1 MLKAVDHAGRSRR
14 MFESATVEEL
24 EKSIRDAQDRF
35 NEGMGADG
43 DATPYPLL
51 KELRAQAPVHAGWPE
66 MGMVANSG
74 DGPQTFTAYSFDTV
88 KAIFTDNITF
98 STRCYEDIVRPLQ
111 GPTILEMQE
120 PEHAVY
126 RKLHEFAFA
135 RSSMKRWDAELVG
148 PLVENTI
155 AKFKEAKRADLVD
168 AVFMPIPV
176 RVIAALLGLPDSDVL
191 HFHRLAI
198 DLLGFRGDMDCAMRA
213 SAKMKEYFIGIL
225 ADRRKA
231 PRDDMVSIL
240 AASEVNGVK
249 MSDEQIYGFMRN
261 LLPAGAETTSR
272 STASL
277 AFALLTHPDQ
287 LDAVRDDRSLL
298 PQAIEEGIRWETPL
312 LNFMREVTC
321 DTEIGGVQVPKG
333 ATMMLSLGSANHD
346 ETRWEDAE
354 KFDIFRERKP
364 HIGFA
369 HGAHVCLGMHLARL
383 ESMKIF
389 NALFDELSNLRLDPD
404 APPPYITGTMFR
416 SPPRL
421 DVVWD

>member
-1 MLKAVDHAGRSRR
+1 V
-14 MFESATVEEL
+14 VEPSVTEDL
-24 EKSIRDAQDRF
+24 DQSIRDAQDKF
-35 NEGMGADG
+35 NAGMGADG
-43 DATPYPLL
+43 DASPYPLL
-51 KELRAQAPVHAGWPE
+51 RELRAQSPVHAGWPE
-66 MGMVANSG
+66 MGMIGNSG
-74 DGPQTFTAYSFDTV
+74 DGKPTFSAYTFDAV

-98 STRCYEDIVRPLQ
+98 STRCYEDVVRPLQ

-120 PEHAVY
+120 PEHAIY

-148 PLVENTI
+148 PLVDRTI
-155 AKFKEAKRADLVD
+155 AKFKGNKRADLVD

-176 RVIAALLGLPDSDVL
+176 RVIAALLGLPESDVGQ
-191 HFHRLAI
+191 FHRLAI

-213 SAKMKEYFIGIL
+213 SAEMKEYFVGVL
-225 ADRRKA
+225 ADRRKS
-231 PRDDMVSIL
+231 PQDDMVSIL
-240 AASEVNGVK
+240 AGAEVNGVR

-277 AFALLTHPDQ
+277 AMGLLTHPDQ
-287 LDAVRDDRSLL
+287 LDAVREDRSLL

-312 LNFMREVTC
+312 LNFMREVTV
-321 DTEIGGVQVPKG
+321 DTELGGVAIPKG

-346 ETRWEDAE
+346 ETRWNDPES
-354 KFDIFRERKP
+354 FNIFRDRKP

-383 ESMKIF
+383 ESTKIF
-389 NALFDELSNLRLDPD
+389 NALFDELPGLRLDPA
-404 APPPYITGTMFR
+404 APAPYVTGVMFR

>member
-1 MLKAVDHAGRSRR
+1 
-14 MFESATVEEL
+14 
-24 EKSIRDAQDRF
+24 
-35 NEGMGADG
+35 
-43 DATPYPLL
+43 
-51 KELRAQAPVHAGWPE
+51 
-66 MGMVANSG
+66 
-74 DGPQTFTAYSFDTV
+74 
-88 KAIFTDNITF
+88 
-98 STRCYEDIVRPLQ
+98 
-111 GPTILEMQE
+111 MQE

-148 PLVENTI
+148 PLVDNAI
-155 AKFKEAKRADLVD
+155 AKFKDSKRADLVD
-168 AVFMPIPV
+168 KVFMPIPV

-191 HFHRLAI
+191 WFHRLAI
-198 DLLGFRGDMDCAMRA
+198 DLLGFRGDMDAAMAA
-213 SAKMKEYFIGIL
+213 SAEMKDYFVGIL
-225 ADRRKA
+225 AEKRRS

-240 AASEVNGVK
+240 ASSEVNGVK

-272 STASL
+272 STATL
-277 AFALLTHPDQ
+277 AMALLTHPGQ
-287 LDAVRDDRSLL
+287 LDAVRNDRDLL

-321 DTEIGGVQVPKG
+321 DTELGGVQIPKG
-333 ATMMLSLGSANHD
+333 ATMMLSLGSANRD
-346 ETRWEDAE
+346 ESRWDDPDR
-354 KFDIFRERKP
+354 FDIFRERKP

-383 ESMKIF
+383 ESTKIF
-389 NALFDELSNLRLDPD
+389 NALFDELPGLRLDPD
-404 APPPYITGTMFR
+404 SPPPYVTGTMFR

>member
-1 MLKAVDHAGRSRR
+1 
-14 MFESATVEEL
+14 MFEPASVEDL
-24 EKSIRDAQDRF
+24 EQSIRDAQDKF
-35 NEGMGADG
+35 NAGMGADG
-43 DATPYPLL
+43 DATPYPFL
-51 KELRAQAPVHAGWPE
+51 KELRAQAPVHTGWPE
-66 MGMVANSG
+66 MGMIGNSE
-74 DGPQTFTAYSFDTV
+74 DGPPTFTAYTFDTV

-98 STRCYEDIVRPLQ
+98 STRCYEDVVRPLQ
-111 GPTILEMQE
+111 GPTILEMQH
-120 PEHAVY
+120 PEHAIY

-135 RSSMKRWDAELVG
+135 RSSMKRWDTELVG
-148 PLVENTI
+148 PLVDQTI
-155 AKFKEAKRADLVD
+155 AKIKAAKRADLVD

-198 DLLGFRGDMDCAMRA
+198 DLLGFRADMERAMRA
-213 SAKMKEYFIGIL
+213 SATMKEYFVRIL
-225 ADRRKA
+225 AEKRKA

-240 AASEVNGVK
+240 AGAEINGVK

-277 AFALLTHPDQ
+277 AYALLTHPDQ
-287 LDAVRDDRSLL
+287 LDAVRADRSLL

-312 LNFMREVTC
+312 LNFMREVTR
-321 DTEIGGVQVPKG
+321 DTEIGGVHVPEG

-346 ETRWEDAE
+346 ETRWNEPE

-383 ESMKIF
+383 ETTKIF
-389 NALFDELSNLRLDPD
+389 NALFDELPGLRLDPD
-404 APPPYITGTMFR
+404 APAPYITGTMFR

-421 DVVWD
+421 DVVWN

>member
-1 MLKAVDHAGRSRR
+1 MPKSTGSTAVGDVDQRIREAQ
-14 MFESATVEEL
+14 
-24 EKSIRDAQDRF
+24 EKF
-35 NEGMGADG
+35 NEGMGARG
-43 DATPYPLL
+43 DASPYPLL
-51 KELRAQAPVHAGWPE
+51 RELRAQAAVHPGWPE
-66 MGMVANSG
+66 MGVPEVAG
-74 DGPQTFTAYSFDTV
+74 DGRKTYTAYSFDAV
-88 KAIFTDNITF
+88 KAVFTDNVTF
-98 STRCYEDIVRPLQ
+98 STRCYEDVVRPLQ

-126 RKLHEFAFA
+126 RRLHEFAFA

-148 PLVENTI
+148 PLVARTI
-155 AKFKEAKRADLVD
+155 ARIREAKRADLVD

-176 RVIAALLGLPDSDVL
+176 RVIAALLGLPESEIGE
-191 HFHRLAI
+191 FHRLAI
-198 DLLGFRGDMDCAMRA
+198 DLLGFRGDMERAMQA
-213 SAKMKEYFIGIL
+213 SAELKEYFVGVL

-231 PRDDMVSIL
+231 PKDDMVTIL
-240 AASEVNGVK
+240 SQAEIDGVR

-277 AFALLTHPDQ
+277 AMALLTHLDQ
-287 LDAVRDDRSLL
+287 LDAVREDRSLL

-321 DTEIGGVQVPKG
+321 DTELAGVALPKG
-333 ATMMLSLGSANHD
+333 ATMMVNLGSANHD
-346 ETRWEDAE
+346 ETRWDDPER
-354 KFDIFRERKP
+354 FDIFRERKP
-364 HIGFA
+364 HIGFG

-383 ESMKIF
+383 ESTKIF
-389 NALFDELSNLRLDPD
+389 NALFDELPGLRLDPD
-404 APPPYITGTMFR
+404 APPPHISGTLFR

>member
-1 MLKAVDHAGRSRR
+1 M
-14 MFESATVEEL
+14 VELPVTEDL
-24 EKSIRDAQDRF
+24 DQSIRDAQEKF
-35 NEGMGADG
+35 NAGMGADG
-43 DATPYPLL
+43 DASPYPLL
-51 KELRAQAPVHAGWPE
+51 RELRAQSPVHAGWPE
-66 MGMVANSG
+66 MGMLGNSG
-74 DGPQTFTAYSFDTV
+74 DGNPTFTAYTFDAV

-98 STRCYEDIVRPLQ
+98 STRCYEDVVRPLQ

-120 PEHAVY
+120 PEHAIY

-148 PLVENTI
+148 PLVDRTI
-155 AKFKEAKRADLVD
+155 AKFKGNKRADLVD

-176 RVIAALLGLPDSDVL
+176 RVIAALLGLPESDVGQ
-191 HFHRLAI
+191 FHRLAI

-213 SAKMKEYFIGIL
+213 SAEMKEYFVGIL
-225 ADRRKA
+225 ADRRKS
-231 PRDDMVSIL
+231 PQDDMVSIL
-240 AASEVNGVK
+240 AGAEVNGVR

-277 AFALLTHPDQ
+277 ALGLLTHPDQ
-287 LDAVRDDRSLL
+287 LDAVREDRSLL

-312 LNFMREVTC
+312 LNFMREVTV
-321 DTEIGGVQVPKG
+321 DTELGGVGIPKG

-346 ETRWEDAE
+346 ETRWNGPET
-354 KFDIFRERKP
+354 FNIFRERKP

-383 ESMKIF
+383 ESTKIF
-389 NALFDELSNLRLDPD
+389 SALFDELPGLRLDPA
-404 APPPYITGTMFR
+404 APAPYVTGMMFR

>member
-1 MLKAVDHAGRSRR
+1 MG
-14 MFESATVEEL
+14 EPATVEEL
-24 EKSIRDAQDRF
+24 EQSIRDAQDRF
-35 NEGMGADG
+35 NQGMGADG
-43 DATPYPLL
+43 DASPYPML
-51 KELRAQAPVHAGWPE
+51 KELRARAAVHAGWPE
-66 MGMVANSG
+66 MGLLGNSANR
-74 DGPQTFTAYSFDTV
+74 PQTFTAYSFDAV
-88 KAIFTDNITF
+88 KEIFTDNVTF
-98 STRCYEDIVRPLQ
+98 STRCYEDVVRPLQ

-148 PLVENTI
+148 PLVDSTI
-155 AKFKEAKRADLVD
+155 AKFKDAKRADLVD
-168 AVFMPIPV
+168 KVFMPIPV
-176 RVIAALLGLPDSDVL
+176 RVIAALLGLPDADVL
-191 HFHRLAI
+191 WFHRLAI
-198 DLLGFRGDMDCAMRA
+198 DILGFRGDMATAMKA
-213 SAKMKEYFIGIL
+213 SAEMKEYFVGIL
-225 ADRRKA
+225 AEKRRDA
-231 PRDDMVSIL
+231 GDDMVSIL
-240 AASEVNGVK
+240 ASAEVNGVK

-277 AFALLTHPDQ
+277 AMALLTHPDQ
-287 LDAVRDDRSLL
+287 LDAVRSDRSLL

-312 LNFMREVTC
+312 LNFMREVTT
-321 DTEIGGVQVPKG
+321 DTELGGVAIPKG
-333 ATMMLSLGSANHD
+333 ATVMLSLGSANHD
-346 ETRWEDAE
+346 ETRWDDPES
-354 KFDIFRERKP
+354 FDIFRDRKP

-389 NALFDELSNLRLDPD
+389 NALFDELPGLRLDPD
-404 APPPYITGTMFR
+404 APAPYVTGTMFR

>member
-1 MLKAVDHAGRSRR
+1 
-14 MFESATVEEL
+14 MFEPASVEDL
-24 EKSIRDAQDRF
+24 EQSIRDAQDKF
-35 NEGMGADG
+35 NAGMGADG
-43 DATPYPLL
+43 DATPYPFL
-51 KELRAQAPVHAGWPE
+51 KELRAQAPVHTGWPE
-66 MGMVANSG
+66 MGMIGNSE
-74 DGPQTFTAYSFDTV
+74 DGPPTFTAYTFDTV

-98 STRCYEDIVRPLQ
+98 STRCYEDVVRPLQ
-111 GPTILEMQE
+111 GPTILEMQD
-120 PEHAVY
+120 PEHAIY

-135 RSSMKRWDAELVG
+135 RSSMKRWDTELVG
-148 PLVENTI
+148 PLVDQTI
-155 AKFKEAKRADLVD
+155 AKIKAAKRADLVD

-198 DLLGFRGDMDCAMRA
+198 DLLGFRADMDRAMRA
-213 SAKMKEYFIGIL
+213 SATMKEYFVGIL
-225 ADRRKA
+225 AEKRKA

-240 AASEVNGVK
+240 AGAEINGVK

-277 AFALLTHPDQ
+277 AYALLTHPDQ
-287 LDAVRDDRSLL
+287 LDAVRADRSLL

-312 LNFMREVTC
+312 LNFMREVTR
-321 DTEIGGVQVPKG
+321 DTEIGGVHVPEG

-346 ETRWEDAE
+346 ETRWNEPE

-383 ESMKIF
+383 ETTKIF
-389 NALFDELSNLRLDPD
+389 NALFDELPGLRLDPD
-404 APPPYITGTMFR
+404 APAPYITGTMFR

-421 DVVWD
+421 DVVWN

>member
-1 MLKAVDHAGRSRR
+1 VP
-14 MFESATVEEL
+14 EPATTMSQEEL
-24 EKSIRDAQDRF
+24 EQSIRDAQDRF
-35 NEGMGADG
+35 NTGMGADG
-43 DATPYPLL
+43 DASPYPKLA
-51 KELRAQAPVHAGWPE
+51 ELRGQAEVHPGWPE
-66 MGMVANSG
+66 MGMVGNSG
-74 DGPQTFTAYSFDTV
+74 DGPPTFTAYSFDAV
-88 KAIFTDNITF
+88 KAVFTDNVTF
-98 STRCYEDIVRPLQ
+98 STRCYEDVVRPLQ

-148 PLVENTI
+148 PLVDATI
-155 AKFKEAKRADLVD
+155 AKFRDAGRADLVD

-176 RVIAALLGLPDSDVL
+176 RVIAALLGLPDSDIL
-191 HFHRLAI
+191 QFHRLAI
-198 DLLGFRGDMDCAMRA
+198 DLLGFRADMDRALRA
-213 SAKMKEYFIGIL
+213 SAEMKDYFVGIL
-225 ADRRKA
+225 ADRRET

-240 AASEVNGVK
+240 AEAEVNGVK

-277 AFALLTHPDQ
+277 AMALLTHPEQ
-287 LDAVRDDRSLL
+287 LDAVRADRSLL

-321 DTEIGGVQVPKG
+321 DTTIGGVEVPAG

-346 ETRWEDAE
+346 ETRWQDPET
-354 KFDIFRERKP
+354 FDIFRERKP

-389 NALFDELSNLRLDPD
+389 NALFDQLPGLRLDPD

>member
-1 MLKAVDHAGRSRR
+1 MA
-14 MFESATVEEL
+14 EPATVEEL
-24 EKSIRDAQDRF
+24 EQSIRDAQERF
-35 NEGMGADG
+35 NAGMGADG
-43 DATPYPLL
+43 DASPYPLL
-51 KELRAQAPVHAGWPE
+51 KKLRAAAAVHPGWPE
-66 MGMVANSG
+66 MGMVGNSG
-74 DGPQTFTAYSFDTV
+74 DGPPTFTAYSFDAV
-88 KAIFTDNITF
+88 KAIFTDNLTF
-98 STRCYEDIVRPLQ
+98 STRCYEDVVRPLQ

-148 PLVENTI
+148 PLVDATI
-155 AKFKEAKRADLVD
+155 ANFRDAGRADLVD
-168 AVFMPIPV
+168 TVFMPVPV

-191 HFHRLAI
+191 QFHRLAI
-198 DLLGFRGDMDCAMRA
+198 DLLGFRGDMERALRA
-213 SAKMKEYFIGIL
+213 SAEMKEYFVGIL
-225 ADRRKA
+225 ADRRKS
-231 PRDDMVSIL
+231 PKDDMVSIL
-240 AASEVNGVK
+240 AAADVNGVK

-277 AFALLTHPDQ
+277 AMALLTHPDQ
-287 LDAVRDDRSLL
+287 LDAVRADRSLL

-312 LNFMREVTC
+312 LNFMREVTR
-321 DTEIGGVQVPKG
+321 DTEIAGVNVPKG

-346 ETRWEDAE
+346 ETRWNEPE
-354 KFDIFRERKP
+354 TFDIFRERKP

-383 ESMKIF
+383 ESMKMF
-389 NALFDELSNLRLDPD
+389 NALFDQLPNLRLDPD
-404 APPPYITGTMFR
+404 APPPFITGTMFR

>member
-1 MLKAVDHAGRSRR
+1 M
-14 MFESATVEEL
+14 VEPPVTEDL
-24 EKSIRDAQDRF
+24 DQSIRDAQDKF
-35 NEGMGADG
+35 NAGMGADG
-43 DATPYPLL
+43 DASPYPLL
-51 KELRAQAPVHAGWPE
+51 RELRAQSPVHAGWPE
-66 MGMVANSG
+66 MGMIGNSG
-74 DGPQTFTAYSFDTV
+74 DGRPTFTAYTFDAV

-98 STRCYEDIVRPLQ
+98 STRCYEDVVRPLQ

-126 RKLHEFAFA
+126 RRLHEFAFA

-148 PLVENTI
+148 PLVDGTI
-155 AKFKEAKRADLVD
+155 DKLKGAKGADLVD
-168 AVFMPIPV
+168 TVFMPIPV
-176 RVIAALLGLPDSDVL
+176 RVIAALLGLPDADVAK
-191 HFHRLAI
+191 FHRLAI

-213 SAKMKEYFIGIL
+213 SAEMKEYFVGIL
-225 ADRRKA
+225 ADKRRSPK
-231 PRDDMVSIL
+231 DDMVSIL
-240 AASEVNGVK
+240 AGAEINGVK

-277 AFALLTHPDQ
+277 AMGLLTHPEQ

-312 LNFMREVTC
+312 LSFMREVTT
-321 DTEIGGVQVPKG
+321 DTEIGGVAVSKG

-346 ETRWEDAE
+346 ETRWDDPES
-354 KFDIFRERKP
+354 FDIFRERKP

-383 ESMKIF
+383 ESTKIF
-389 NALFDELSNLRLDPD
+389 NTLFDELPGLRLDPD
-404 APPPYITGTMFR
+404 EPDPFVTGTIFR

-421 DVVWD
+421 HVVWD

>member
-1 MLKAVDHAGRSRR
+1 
-14 MFESATVEEL
+14 MFEPRSVEEL
-24 EKSIRDAQDRF
+24 EQSIRDAQAKF

-43 DATPYPLL
+43 DASPYPLL
-51 KELRAQAPVHAGWPE
+51 KDLRAQAPVHAGWPE
-66 MGMVANSG
+66 MGMIGNAG
-74 DGPQTFTAYSFDTV
+74 DGPPTFTAYTFDTV
-88 KAIFTDNITF
+88 KSIFTDNITF
-98 STRCYEDIVRPLQ
+98 STRCYEDVVRPLQ

-135 RSSMKRWDAELVG
+135 RSSMKRWDTELVG
-148 PLVENTI
+148 PLVDRTI
-155 AKFKEAKRADLVD
+155 ANIKGDKRADLVD

-198 DLLGFRGDMDCAMRA
+198 DMLGFRGDMECAMRA
-213 SAKMKEYFIGIL
+213 SATMREYFVGIL
-225 ADRRKA
+225 AEKREA
-231 PRDDMVSIL
+231 PKDDMVSIL
-240 AASEVNGVK
+240 AGAEINGVK

-272 STASL
+272 STANL

-287 LDAVRDDRSLL
+287 LDAVRSDRSLL
-298 PQAIEEGIRWETPL
+298 PQSIEEGIRWETPL
-312 LNFMREVTC
+312 LNFMREVTR
-321 DTEIGGVQVPKG
+321 DTEIGGVEVPQG

-346 ETRWEDAE
+346 ETRWTEPE

-383 ESMKIF
+383 ETTKIF
-389 NALFDELSNLRLDPD
+389 NALFDELPALRLDPD

>member
-1 MLKAVDHAGRSRR
+1 MS
-14 MFESATVEEL
+14 EPATVADL
-24 EKSIRDAQDRF
+24 EQSIRDAQERF
-35 NEGMGADG
+35 NAGMGADG
-43 DATPYPLL
+43 DASPYPMLR
-51 KELRAQAPVHAGWPE
+51 ELRAEAPVHAGWPE
-66 MGMVANSG
+66 MGMIGNSG
-74 DGPQTFTAYSFDTV
+74 DGAPTFTAYTFDTV

-98 STRCYEDIVRPLQ
+98 STRCYEDVVRPLQ

-148 PLVENTI
+148 PLVQRTI
-155 AKFKEAKRADLVD
+155 EKLKDAKRADLVD

-191 HFHRLAI
+191 WFHRLAI
-198 DLLGFRGDMDCAMRA
+198 DMLGFRADMETAMKA
-213 SAKMKEYFIGIL
+213 SADMKEYFVGIL
-225 ADRRKA
+225 AEKRRQ
-231 PRDDMVSIL
+231 PTDDMVSIL
-240 AASEVNGVK
+240 ASSEINGVK

-277 AFALLTHPDQ
+277 AFALLTHRDQ
-287 LDAVRDDRSLL
+287 LDAVRTDRSLL

-312 LNFMREVTC
+312 LNFMREVTR
-321 DTEIGGVQVPKG
+321 DTEIGGVQVPAG

-346 ETRWEDAE
+346 ETRWDHPEE
-354 KFDIFRERKP
+354 FDIFRERKP

-389 NALFDELSNLRLDPD
+389 NALFDELPGLRLDPD
-404 APPPYITGTMFR
+404 APPPYVSGTMFR